1 MDLKHSLGARI
12 RAFRQLRNLTQE
24 QVATEVERTPEA
36 ISNIERGR
44 SLPSLE
50 TLERLAR
57 SMNIPLAEFFEE
69 ERTGLTRQRIEQEA
83 KLRLLS
89 QSLEDEDLEIAVGQA
104 EVLHKVRS
112 GSDLPKSR

>member
-1 MDLKHSLGARI
+1 MEIDLKNNLGARI

-24 QVATEVERTPEA
+24 QVAAEVERTPEA

-50 TLERLAR
+50 TLDRLAR
-57 SMNIPLAEFFEE
+57 AMNVPIAELFEN
-69 ERTGLTRQRIEQEA
+69 ERTGLSRQRIEQEA

-89 QSLEDEDLEIAVGQA
+89 QSLADEDLEIAVGQA

-112 GSDLPKSR
+112 GSNL